1 MSVINSASATR
12 TSTASATRT
21 PSEFDGYWLNLGVNM
36 GTEEESSFVR
46 LPRGIA
52 VSDLKTRPVYE
63 NMDPVFA
70 AQVTMMN
77 NMIAA
82 IQNKCRTL
90 DEGAS
95 LSVNMDAILY
105 RKQEAVAE
113 VASTNDTAAIE
124 NALFG

>member
-1 MSVINSASATR
+1 MSVINSASTAR
-12 TSTASATRT
+12 TSTAAART

-36 GTEEESSFVR
+36 GTEESSSFVR

-63 NMDPVFA
+63 NMDPTFA

-95 LSVNMDAILY
+95 LTVNMDAILY
-105 RKQEAVAE
+105 RKQEAVLE
-113 VASTNDTAAIE
+113 VASPIDSSAIE
-124 NALFG
+124 AALFG